1 MDIHVQL
8 KTETQEKIVLNQR
21 KLTCIF
27 NLGQAVYTEF
37 SAHNFRYYQH
47 VQEEGFCRLEHHLL
61 KTGSNGKK
69 SKTVQFNLS
78 MPSDKHLLVICLQ
91 GQLQIRKKRR
101 YEQELHLKAEQL
113 TLINA
118 GCGEYQLR
126 LPSSFTEFL
135 CIGIAQ
141 EAFYYF
147 APGKTNR
154 LSLLNRNAK
163 RPFQLASSCLFNR
176 KIVKILKNMTKRM
189 SSHPLGK
196 LKELT
201 LKVYCMKIIFAY
213 YELLDT
219 DQNLDFLESLVD
231 RAVQN
236 IRSDLKLK
244 VETDIDKLANEIG
257 CAPELLTN
265 AFKQVKN
272 FTPKQYIREIVLENA
287 TEQLVSTNLT
297 CKEIFA
303 NTNYIDINSFN
314 RIFKKKYGCTMV
326 EYRKK
331 FSQ

>member
-1 MDIHVQL
+1 MDIHIQL
-8 KTETQEKIVLNQR
+8 KTENRVRIVLAQR
-21 KLTCIF
+21 KLSCEF
-27 NLGQAVYTEF
+27 SPNQAVYTEYIEGKI
-37 SAHNFRYYQH
+37 RYYQH
-47 VQEEGFCRLEHHLL
+47 VQEEGFCRLEHHLF
-61 KTGSNGKK
+61 KTQSIGKK

-78 MPSDKHLLVICLQ
+78 MPSDKHLMLICLQ
-91 GQLQIRKKRR
+91 GHLQIRKKRR
-101 YEQELHLKAEQL
+101 HEQELHLKAEQF

-118 GCGEYQLR
+118 GCGEYQLS
-126 LPSSFTEFL
+126 LSSSFTEFL

-141 EAFYYF
+141 EAFYYH
-147 APGKTNR
+147 APGKINR
-154 LSLLNRNAK
+154 LSLLHRNAK

-176 KIVKILKNMTKRM
+176 KIIKILKNMAKRM

-201 LKVYCMKIIFAY
+201 LKLYCMKIIFAY

-219 DQNLDFLESLVD
+219 DQNIDFLESLVD

-236 IRSDLKLK
+236 IRSDLKTK

-314 RIFKKKYGCTMV
+314 RTFKKKYGCTMM